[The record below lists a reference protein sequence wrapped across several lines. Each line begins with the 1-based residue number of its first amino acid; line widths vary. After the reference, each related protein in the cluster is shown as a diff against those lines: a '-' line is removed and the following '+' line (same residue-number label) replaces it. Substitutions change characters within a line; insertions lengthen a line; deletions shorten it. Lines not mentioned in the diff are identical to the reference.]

1 MIFTNVSWIGDFF
14 MLWPV
19 ASWYYK
25 THNEKIHFV
34 VSQNYYMYEKVKK
47 FLEHQDFCE
56 KVTLIDIGSDAWNLN
71 NWKFNPADF
80 GIEGKYYNFGF
91 VPGTSIDVYM
101 SEYYAKLN
109 NLDYDHEMTLKL
121 IDFPNTTIH
130 SKVTIPVAHQLNGF
144 WRQWKFMMPSDV
156 VELDIN
162 LSFEENVYKAYHADE
177 RHLGSSSLPIVL
189 DMLGVRST
197 IYAGQGFP
205 ENVFF
210 KQNHNIIKI

>member
-1 MIFTNVSWIGDFF
+1 
-14 MLWPV
+14 
-19 ASWYYK
+19 
-25 THNEKIHFV
+25 
-34 VSQNYYMYEKVKK
+34 
-47 FLEHQDFCE
+47 
-56 KVTLIDIGSDAWNLN
+56 
-71 NWKFNPADF
+71 
-80 GIEGKYYNFGF
+80 
-91 VPGTSIDVYM
+91 
-101 SEYYAKLN
+101 
-109 NLDYDHEMTLKL
+109 MTLKL

-144 WRQWKFMMPSDV
+144 WRQCKFMMPSDV